1 MTTHTTENKN
11 NKEKIETTMRR
22 TTKLTPFSCLG
33 QQGFRGAWQ
42 RLSMTLML
50 MMLTTMTAW
59 ATTEA
64 VETYYIDENG
74 TQQNVTATVL
84 TGGGSTTLAAGTY
97 VVNSDIEYTGKITL
111 GGDVNIILGDGKTM
125 TVTNTGTNYYD
136 YAIYG
141 ESKALHIYGQSQGT
155 GALTATAVAEPTI
168 YINANNGAG
177 SLLGIHGGVVTVNNS
192 GIYVEGNNANSTGGI
207 IISDG
212 LVTISGAIT
221 CEYGHFNILGGQVT
235 VNGTVGL
242 LADLTL
248 GCSKDTDFISFNEIV
263 NTNLSSDEV
272 AGEVKIATGTTLYD
286 GTGAGYDERTASSTL
301 AALTN
306 VTLRTYDFRPV
317 TFDSN
322 GGSAVA
328 AQILIPGG
336 KATEPTAP
344 TREGCTFNGW
354 KLNGADYNFDSN
366 VNSPITLL
374 AQWSAT
380 TTYVDENGTP
390 TDNVAAIALGGAET
404 TLSAGTYLV
413 NSDITY
419 DHTLKLGN
427 GTVNIILADGKTMNI
442 NVVLED
448 IGITKDD
455 GDGVSPDLHIY
466 GQTTDT
472 NDAGSMEVSS
482 TNGIIDI
489 NSFTQHSGN
498 VKSVAT
504 AGDVSVYAFNVS
516 NFTLNGGKLTVSAIW
531 TNANGIYANDNVT
544 INGGVLNATAT
555 SATQGEAAIFGKSDV
570 IINGGQVSVTAPN
583 GCVGIKS
590 SEGDI
595 TLGYNSAD
603 DFVQAS
609 SYVVSSGKEVKIKAG
624 LKMTDGENTYNDQT
638 ESATLAGLTN
648 VKLFPV
654 THTVTFSI
662 TNGDESPAA
671 QTVAHNMKATA
682 PVLKGYHVNT
692 WNLGDVAYDFN
703 TPVTTDITLTAERTP
718 ITYTVQ
724 FDNNGGSGTM
734 AAVVATY
741 DQWTS
746 IPNCTFTAPEGYALK
761 EYGWNTAADG
771 SGDSFYAESGDFRNL
786 ASEQDAVVTLYA
798 QWGKDIKL
806 CTAEEV
812 PDQTMNG
819 YDYIWYKFE
828 AANYGNA
835 STGVKITDG
844 NKVLTLGTDYKF
856 KDVIYKNARQDNETM
871 PHEVGDKC
879 TLIIQGIGE
888 YAGTKEEDFTIV
900 SPVYNGTWGDLAWNI
915 NSNGD
920 FTISLK
926 DGVTGPVAMQETT
939 QGNYDW
945 YSKANSI
952 RTITI
957 GDGIT
962 SVAANAFA
970 GTANVNSYGNVYSLD
985 LPESLTTIGENAFAY
1000 CTGLSIDLANL
1011 DRIDYPA
1018 SAFSYIGT
1026 ITGTL
1031 YDKAD
1036 NSKVIEMM
1044 ANART
1049 TNVTI
1054 KGRTLYKDGNW
1065 NTICLPFNV
1074 SKYNSLLDG
1083 ATVKELD
1090 LFGYY
1095 SEEGVYYSYAAANLR
1110 RTGFDA
1116 ENGTLYLFFKD
1127 ATADSNDNLLKAG
1140 TPYLIKWPSGGTDI
1154 TSDLTFEGVK
1164 VIASPQT
1171 FKSED
1176 KNVSFNGT
1184 FTPTA
1189 IAVNDKSCLF
1199 LGVGKNAQNQDVSTL
1214 YWPAG
1219 SNYTSFPDL
1228 DPAAADSHYY
1238 LGAFRAWFHIDL
1250 NGGTNAVRS
1259 FNLNF
1264 GDEEE
1269 TTGIISTTNYTNSA
1283 GAGWYDLSGRKLQ
1296 GMPTAKGIYVHNGH
1310 KVVIK

>member
-22 TTKLTPFSCLG
+22 ITKLTTPSCLR

-50 MMLTTMTAW
+50 VMLTTMTAW

-64 VETYYIDENG
+64 VETYYIDEKG
-74 TQQNVTATVL
+74 TQQNVPATVL
-84 TGGGSTTLAAGTY
+84 TGGGSTTLAAGWY
-97 VVNSDIEYTGKITL
+97 VVNSDIEYTGMITL

-125 TVTNTGTNYYD
+125 TVTNTGTHYND

-168 YINANNGAG
+168 YINANYGAG
-177 SLLGIHGGVVTVNNS
+177 SLLGIHGGVVTVNNG
-192 GIYVEGNNANSTGGI
+192 GIYVKGNYNNGYGGI

-212 LVTISGAIT
+212 RVTISGEIA

-235 VNGTVGL
+235 VNGTVGVF
-242 LADLTL
+242 ADLTL

-263 NTNLSSDEV
+263 NTILSSDEV
-272 AGEVKIATGTTLYD
+272 AGEVKIATGTKLYD
-286 GTGAGYDERTASSTL
+286 GTGAYYDDQTPSSTL

-328 AQILIPGG
+328 AQILTPGG

-472 NDAGSMEVSS
+472 NVAGSMKVNS

-531 TNANGIYANDNVT
+531 AHANGIYANDNVT
-544 INGGVLNATAT
+544 INGGVLNATANN
-555 SATQGEAAIFGKSDV
+555 SSSYGEAIIFGNNGV
-570 IINGGQVSVTAPN
+570 TINGGQVSVTAPN

-595 TLGYNSAD
+595 TLGYSSAD

-609 SYVVSSGKEVKIKAG
+609 SYEVSSGKEVKIKDG
-624 LKMTDGENTYNDQT
+624 LQMTDGENTYNNQT

-654 THTVTFSI
+654 THTVNFSI
-662 TNGDESPAA
+662 TNSDENPAA

-682 PVLKGYHVNT
+682 PVLEGYHVNT

-734 AAVVATY
+734 DAVVATY

-771 SGDSFYAESGDFRNL
+771 SGDRFYAENGDFRNL
-786 ASEQDAVVTLYA
+786 ANVQGAVVTLYA

-828 AANYGNA
+828 AANNGNA
-835 STGVKITDG
+835 STGVKVTDG

-888 YAGTKEEDFTIV
+888 YAGTLTADFKIV
-900 SPVYNGTWGDLAWNI
+900 SPEASGTWGTLAWSI
-915 NSNGD
+915 NSDGD
-920 FTISLK
+920 FSI
-926 DGVTGPVAMQETT
+926 TGTGAMQETT

-945 YSKANSI
+945 YSKANGI

-970 GTANVNSYGNVYSLD
+970 GTSNVNTYGNVTSLT

-1000 CTGLSIDLANL
+1000 CTGLTFNADELIAQGVTIGED
-1011 DRIDYPA
+1011 
-1018 SAFSYIGT
+1018 AFNQVGCIV
-1026 ITGTL
+1026 GTL
-1031 YDKAD
+1031 SNNGD
-1036 NSKVIEMM
+1036 NSNMLSLM

-1049 TNVTI
+1049 ANVTI
-1054 KGRTLYKDGNW
+1054 KGRTLYKDDNW

-1074 SKYNSLLDG
+1074 KSDDALLTG
-1083 ATVKELD
+1083 ATIKELD
-1090 LFGYY
+1090 LNGYY
-1095 SEEGVYYSYAAANLR
+1095 SEDGVYYSYAAPNVR

-1116 ENGTLYLFFKD
+1116 ENGTLYLYFKD
-1127 ATADSNDNLLKAG
+1127 ATADANDNLLKAG

-1154 TSDLTFEGVK
+1154 TGDLTFEGVK
-1164 VIASPQT
+1164 VIDSPQT

-1176 KNVSFNGT
+1176 GNVSFNGT

-1219 SNYTSFPDL
+1219 SNYTSFPGL
-1228 DPAAADSHYY
+1228 DPAADVSHYY
-1238 LGAFRAWFHIDL
+1238 LGAFRAYFHVDL
-1250 NGGTNAVRS
+1250 NGGANAVRS